1 MSKDEFSNHPITP
14 EELPQINSQ
23 SFTPLS
29 NTYIKVNLMCRLI
42 FWLMV
47 VSALLILYW
56 QPWVALPR
64 PLEVYLPQIQ
74 LTAGVFGLLSSVYGI
89 LADKNKGYA
98 IREHDFSYGSGVIF
112 QSVVSQPILRIQH
125 VQFKHGPVDRH
136 FGLAS
141 LEIFSAG
148 GAMHTFAIPG
158 LPEKKA
164 REIRSYVLT
173 HSDIAAND

>member
-1 MSKDEFSNHPITP
+1 M
-14 EELPQINSQ
+14 
-23 SFTPLS
+23 
-29 NTYIKVNLMCRLI
+29 
-42 FWLMV
+42 
-47 VSALLILYW
+47 
-56 QPWVALPR
+56 
-64 PLEVYLPQIQ
+64 PQIQ
-74 LTAGVFGLLSSVYGI
+74 LAAGGFGLLSSAYGI

-98 IREHDFSYGSGVIF
+98 IREHDFSYRSGVIF

-125 VQFKHGPVDRH
+125 VELKHGPIDRH

-158 LPEKKA
+158 LPEEKA

>member
-1 MSKDEFSNHPITP
+1 
-14 EELPQINSQ
+14 
-23 SFTPLS
+23 
-29 NTYIKVNLMCRLI
+29 MCRLV
-42 FWLMV
+42 FWLVV
-47 VSALLILYW
+47 VSALLITYW

-64 PLEVYLPQIQ
+64 LLEVYLPQIQ

-98 IREHDFSYGSGVIF
+98 IREHDFSYRSGVIF

-125 VQFKHGPVDRH
+125 VELKHGPIDRH

>member
-1 MSKDEFSNHPITP
+1 
-14 EELPQINSQ
+14 
-23 SFTPLS
+23 
-29 NTYIKVNLMCRLI
+29 MCRLI

-56 QPWVALPR
+56 QPWVAFPR
-64 PLEVYLPQIQ
+64 LLEVYLPQIQ

-98 IREHDFSYGSGVIF
+98 IREHDFSYRSGVIF

-125 VQFKHGPVDRH
+125 VELKHGPIDRH